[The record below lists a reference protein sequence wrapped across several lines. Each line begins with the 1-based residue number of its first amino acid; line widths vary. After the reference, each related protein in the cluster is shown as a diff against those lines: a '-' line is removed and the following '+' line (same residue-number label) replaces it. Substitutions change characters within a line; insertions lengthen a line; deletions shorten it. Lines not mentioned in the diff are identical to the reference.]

1 LKVPNNPKT
10 ANAARKGS
18 ITFWAWMVSIGVHAA
33 VFSVFAF
40 VKFAQPAVDDNRQLP
55 IPSAKLSS
63 IKEFIEA
70 EPVIP
75 KPKITSA
82 KQKPASSPARQSAEN
97 NTDKILP
104 SNRVFAASKQASQN
118 IADFARPSVAQNPF
132 SLTAGQIQA
141 KDSEFFVNS
150 TGERKICY
158 VVDCSGSM
166 QGIFNRVQQK
176 LKDSISALQP
186 DQYFYIIFFSG
197 NRLIEFGDGKLL
209 RATKQNKAEA
219 FGFID
224 SVQPAGTT
232 NAMAAMEKVVQI
244 RDSHTGTPSVVYFLT
259 DGFELTPEDAQLFSQ
274 KLAAALKETAAPV
287 KVNTIGFWPQTG
299 DRQLL
304 ETIAKQTGGDFVLVS
319 DGYNWNNG
327 NK

>member
-1 LKVPNNPKT
+1 MKVPNNPKT

-40 VKFAQPAVDDNRQLP
+40 VKFAQPAVDDNRRLP
-55 IPSAKLSS
+55 IPSAKVSS

-75 KPKITSA
+75 KPKITSSE
-82 KQKPASSPARQSAEN
+82 QKPASSPAHQSAEN
-97 NTDKILP
+97 NTDKISP
-104 SNRVFAASKQASQN
+104 SNRVFATSKQVSQN

-132 SLTAGQIQA
+132 LLTTGQIQA
-141 KDSEFFVNS
+141 KDTEFFASS

-176 LKDSISALQP
+176 LKDSISALEP

-197 NRLIEFGDGKLL
+197 DRLIEFGDGKLL
-209 RATKQNKAEA
+209 RATKQNKSEA
-219 FGFID
+219 FSFID

-274 KLAAALKETAAPV
+274 KLAAALKETPAV

-304 ETIAKQTGGDFVLVS
+304 ETIAKQTSGDFVLVS

>member
-1 LKVPNNPKT
+1 MKVPNNPKT

-40 VKFAQPAVDDNRQLP
+40 VKFAQPAVDDNRRLP
-55 IPSAKLSS
+55 IPSAKVSR

-75 KPKITSA
+75 KPKITSSE
-82 KQKPASSPARQSAEN
+82 QKPASSPAHQSAEN

-104 SNRVFAASKQASQN
+104 SNRVFAASKQALHN

-132 SLTAGQIQA
+132 SLTVGQIQA
-141 KDSEFFVNS
+141 KDTEFFASS

-176 LKDSISALQP
+176 LKDSISALEP
-186 DQYFYIIFFSG
+186 DQYFYIIFFGSD
-197 NRLIEFGDGKLL
+197 RLIEFGDGKLL
-209 RATKQNKAEA
+209 RATKQNKSNAA
-219 FGFID
+219 GFID

-232 NAMAAMEKVVQI
+232 NAMAAMEKVMQI
-244 RDSHTGTPSVVYFLT
+244 RDSHTGVPSVVYFLT

-274 KLAAALKETAAPV
+274 KLSAALKETDAPV